1 MIESCRKE
9 IEEICNTLQMKEK
22 KILGCD
28 TDLKILEDLLNDI
41 LKTSEA
47 LVPNKVM
54 NRTRRF
60 AVSGTIA
67 LDAAAIAVASSIYN
81 KFKNDKISKMIEQT
95 HANDEYLLNLIKN
108 QTTIAEDL
116 HKILKTQKETIDFQM
131 SQAYMG
137 EVSQP
142 RGGIPK
148 FFFF

>member
-1 MIESCRKE
+1 
-9 IEEICNTLQMKEK
+9 
-22 KILGCD
+22 
-28 TDLKILEDLLNDI
+28 
-41 LKTSEA
+41 
-47 LVPNKVM
+47 
-54 NRTRRF
+54 
-60 AVSGTIA
+60 
-67 LDAAAIAVASSIYN
+67 
-81 KFKNDKISKMIEQT
+81 MIEQT

-148 FFFF
+148 FFFFNFNGKEMKIDIVTKYTLF